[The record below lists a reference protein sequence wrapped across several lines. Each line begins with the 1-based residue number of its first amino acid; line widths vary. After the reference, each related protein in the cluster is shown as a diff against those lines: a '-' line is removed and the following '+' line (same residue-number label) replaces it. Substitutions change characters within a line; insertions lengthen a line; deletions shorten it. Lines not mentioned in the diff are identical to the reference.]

1 MRINPKIANNA
12 QEILTIK
19 NNLLGYF
26 WYMRLIMILDEIET
40 HNRDN
45 NMSIWSN
52 KLRPFGDTKNIMLN
66 KREITIKTVNI
77 INRYS
82 NLFNKETAP
91 FLEYK
96 KNKL

>member
-1 MRINPKIANNA
+1 
-12 QEILTIK
+12 
-19 NNLLGYF
+19 
-26 WYMRLIMILDEIET
+26 MRLIMILDEIET
-40 HNRDN
+40 HNREN
-45 NMSIWSN
+45 KMNIWSN